1 MFRSIEGIYKA
12 NRGLHVVCHG
22 YFCWDRYLRKRQKL
36 KDISADPKSAGE
48 LGGLLIKW
56 VKDEILFF
64 CGKIIHHSID

>member
-12 NRGLHVVCHG
+12 NRGLHAVCHD
-22 YFCWDRYLRKRQKL
+22 YFCCNRHLRKCQKL

-56 VKDEILFF
+56 VGNKF
-64 CGKIIHHSID
+64 